1 MTVAQ
6 ALSRARGRLK
16 SHFIVDAALEGE
28 VLLRYALKMDRVE
41 LHLNIQRKLTAK
53 EETIFQGLVER
64 RLDGEPLAYIT
75 GQREFFGL
83 DYHINHNVLIPRPET
98 EILVAKALALAEN
111 SNIETIAD
119 IGTGCGVIAITLALK
134 LAKAKIYATDISA
147 SALEAAAANARRHR
161 VAGRVQFLSGD
172 LLEPLP
178 EACDLIVANL
188 PYVREKEITGP
199 AEAEPRLALD
209 GGPDGLKLIKRLCH
223 TVPAKL
229 KNQGY
234 LLLEIGRGQGPA
246 VTKYLRM
253 LYPSAKIE
261 ITPDLAGIDRVV
273 SFTQRP

>member
-1 MTVAQ
+1 MTAAQ
-6 ALSRARGRLK
+6 ALTRARDRLK
-16 SHFIVDAALEGE
+16 SHLIVDAALECE
-28 VLLRYALKMDRVE
+28 VLLRYALKIDRVE
-41 LHLNIQRKLTAK
+41 LHLNIQRELTAK
-53 EETIFQGLVER
+53 EETIFQQLVER

-83 DYHINHNVLIPRPET
+83 DYCVNHNVLIPRPET
-98 EILVAKALALAEN
+98 EILVEKALTLAEN
-111 SNIETIAD
+111 NNIETIAD

-134 LAKAKIYATDISA
+134 LAKVKIYATDISA
-147 SALEAAAANARRHR
+147 SALEAAAANARRHQ
-161 VAGRVQFLSGD
+161 VTGRVQFLSGD

-199 AEAEPRLALD
+199 IEAEPRLALD
-209 GGPDGLKLIKRLCH
+209 GGPGGLTLIKRLCY
-223 TVPAKL
+223 TVPVKL

-234 LLLEIGRGQGPA
+234 LLLEIGQGQGP
-246 VTKYLRM
+246 VVKEYLRV
-253 LYPSAKIE
+253 LYSSAKIK